1 MYRKLL
7 FIIVITISLPAF
19 SARDLYVV
27 KSDLSEITYNT
38 TDIDSITFD
47 DSQIDDNYTIS
58 LHDGESVASF
68 SVSEL
73 NKIYLGPYFDE
84 DDINNNEFGTTYT
97 FTYKSSSVSVY
108 PTPAEGITVEQNGT
122 NIVVRSELKGI
133 NYVLKS
139 SMYRTGSFKLY
150 STHKSQLTLNGINL
164 GSSNGSAINIQT
176 GKRTFVVIA
185 DGTQNYI
192 TDSAVYP
199 EKTEGSEDQKAAIF
213 SEGELIF
220 SGKGSLNV
228 SSLAKH
234 GIASDDYVSIYD
246 GNIVVSNAAK
256 DGLKSKQKFIMKG
269 GSLNITALDDG
280 LDCTEGYIKIY
291 DGNINITSADKGL
304 IASYD
309 SADVVANFEVFDPS
323 INTNITINSGTM
335 SITTGVNASIDEQKA
350 HGIQT
355 SSDVIINSGI
365 VNINAN
371 VVNKSDGINC
381 NGIFV
386 VNGGSIT
393 IEANDDCYPIPIF
406 NAGTLS
412 CDGAIYEP

>member
-108 PTPAEGITVEQNGT
+108 PTPTEGITVEQNGT
-122 NIVVRSELKGI
+122 NIVVRSELEGI

-150 STHKSQLTLNGINL
+150 STHKSQLTLDGINL

-199 EKTEGSEDQKAAIF
+199 VETEYSEDQKAAIF
-213 SEGELIF
+213 SEGELLF

-246 GNIVVSNAAK
+246 GNIIVVNAAK
-256 DGLKSKQKFIMKG
+256 DGLKSKQKFVMKG

-280 LDCTEGYIKIY
+280 LDCTEGYIKI
-291 DGNINITSADKGL
+291 DNGNINITSADKGL
-304 IASYD
+304 VASYD

-323 INTNITINSGTM
+323 INTNITINGGTI
-335 SITTGVNASIDEQKA
+335 SITTGVNASIDERKA

-371 VVNKSDGINC
+371 ALDKSDGINC
-381 NGIFV
+381 NGSFV
-386 VNGGSIT
+386 VNGGNIT

-406 NAGTLS
+406 NSGTLS
-412 CDGAIYEP
+412 CDGTIYVP

>member
-1 MYRKLL
+1 M
-7 FIIVITISLPAF
+7 IITISLPAF
-19 SARDLYVV
+19 SARNLYVV
-27 KSDLSEITYNT
+27 KSDLSETIYNT

-47 DSQIDDNYTIS
+47 DPQIDDNYIIS
-58 LHDGESVASF
+58 LHDGENVASF
-68 SVSEL
+68 NVSEL

-108 PTPAEGITVEQNGT
+108 PTPTEGITVEQNGT
-122 NIVVRSELKGI
+122 NIVVRSELEGI

-150 STHKSQLTLNGINL
+150 SAHKSQLTLNGINL

-199 EKTEGSEDQKAAIF
+199 VETEYSEDQKAAIF
-213 SEGELIF
+213 SEGELLF

-234 GIASDDYVSIYD
+234 GIASDDYASIYD
-246 GNIVVSNAAK
+246 GNIIVVNAAK
-256 DGLKSKQKFIMKG
+256 DGLKSKQKFVMKG

-280 LDCTEGYIKIY
+280 LDCTEGYIKI
-291 DGNINITSADKGL
+291 DNGNINITSADKGL
-304 IASYD
+304 VASYD

-323 INTNITINSGTM
+323 INTNITINGGTI
-335 SITTGVNASIDEQKA
+335 SITTGVNASIDERKA

-371 VVNKSDGINC
+371 ALDKSDGINC
-381 NGIFV
+381 NGSFV
-386 VNGGSIT
+386 VNGGNIT

-406 NAGTLS
+406 NSGTLS
-412 CDGAIYEP
+412 CDGTIYVP

>member
-1 MYRKLL
+1 M
-7 FIIVITISLPAF
+7 ISSSVF
-19 SARDLYVV
+19 SARNLYFV
-27 KSDLSEITYNT
+27 KSDLSEIIYNT

-47 DSQIDDNYTIS
+47 NSQIDDNYIIS
-58 LHDGESVASF
+58 LYDGESIESF
-68 SVSEL
+68 NVSEL
-73 NKIYLGPYFDE
+73 NKIYLGPYYDE
-84 DDINNNEFGTTYT
+84 DDINNNEFTTTYT

-108 PTPAEGITVEQNGT
+108 PTPTEGIVVEQNGT
-122 NIVVRSELKGI
+122 NIVVRSELAGI

-150 STHKSQLTLNGINL
+150 STNKSQLTLSGINL

-192 TDSAVYP
+192 TDSGVYP
-199 EKTEGSEDQKAAIF
+199 VEIEGSEDQKAAIF
-213 SEGELIF
+213 SEGELLF

-246 GNIVVSNAAK
+246 GNIVIANAAK
-256 DGLKSKQKFIMKG
+256 DGLKSKQKFVMKG

-280 LDCTEGYIKIY
+280 LDCTKGYIKIY

-304 IASYD
+304 VSSYD
-309 SADVVANFEVFDPS
+309 SADAIANNEVFDPS
-323 INTNITINSGTM
+323 INTNITIDAGTI
-335 SITTGVNASIDEQKA
+335 SITTGVNASIDERKA

-355 SSDVIINSGI
+355 SSDVIINGGT

-371 VVNKSDGINC
+371 ALDKSDGINC
-381 NGIFV
+381 DGSFV

-406 NAGTLS
+406 NSGTLS
-412 CDGAIYEP
+412 CDGTIYVP